1 MFVGGFLFP
10 LFCLVIFYFL
20 TKRTLETKTKYFDN
34 QYVFTARDCSKTK
47 ASTLSKDSAN
57 GNSLES
63 MKLKRTNSIQIT
75 INGATSNINSTN
87 TNTNDLENSQFS
99 FKKRQLKVLRTILL
113 HITFFCIA
121 WVPYATIALLAQFGS
136 NIESYITPYTTSLP
150 GILAKTSSIY
160 NPILYTLNN
169 KECMIYFK
177 KKFKLF

>member
-1 MFVGGFLFP
+1 MFVGGFLLP

-47 ASTLSKDSAN
+47 ATKLSKELTN
-57 GNSLES
+57 ENSLES
-63 MKLKRTNSIQIT
+63 IKLKRTNSIQIT
-75 INGATSNINSTN
+75 IDGTITTTNFNSNE
-87 TNTNDLENSQFS
+87 LENTQFS

-169 KECMIYFK
+169 KECIIYFK